1 MKQSAIVLIT
11 LLMGLQPLAWAE
23 MKVVDKLALGP
34 EGPLYEDGNLYYVEW
49 GSSELSMWDGGSVS
63 TVHQQDGCGHNGL
76 ALTARN
82 TFLVACFFSS
92 AVLELDREGNELRSW
107 DADSSGTKFIS
118 PNDFSVASDGGIYMT
133 VFGPWDP
140 KPMSIVGTVVYL
152 APGSNEWVVVAD
164 DLNFPNGLALTP
176 DGRILYVTETA
187 GNRILR
193 FQVNEDGSLGARENF
208 VFLNIL
214 DGSTPEDMW
223 LGPDGMKVDQAG
235 NLYITQYPGG
245 KMYKVDKEGN
255 LLHVFRFSGDG
266 VTNLTFGDT
275 EEEIF
280 VTYVIDLMDPWSG
293 KVVKIANTH

>member
-1 MKQSAIVLIT
+1 MRNLAILMFAMF
-11 LLMGLQPLAWAE
+11 MGLHPAAGAGTT
-23 MKVVDKLALGP
+23 VVDKLALGP
-34 EGPLYEDGNLYYVEW
+34 EGPLYEDGSLYYVEW
-49 GSSELSMWDGGSVS
+49 GSSELTKWDGE
-63 TVHQQDGCGHNGL
+63 TITTIHQKDGCGHNGL
-76 ALTARN
+76 ALTAQD

-92 AVLELDREGNELRSW
+92 VVIEMDREGNELRSW
-107 DADSSGTKFIS
+107 SADSSGTKFIS

-140 KPMSIVGTVVYL
+140 KPKSIVGTVVYL

-176 DGRILYVTETA
+176 DGKTLYVAETA
-187 GNRILR
+187 GNRIIQ
-193 FQVNEDGSLGARENF
+193 FEVNDDGSLGARENF

-223 LGPDGMKVDQAG
+223 LGPDGIKVDAAG

-245 KMYKVDKEGN
+245 KMYKVDKDGN
-255 LLHVFRFSGDG
+255 LLHVFTFSGDG
-266 VTNLTFGDT
+266 VTNVTFGST
-275 EEEIF
+275 EEELF

-293 KVVKIANTH
+293 KVVKIANVH